1 MSWPTRRK
9 HSARRSAEVVLT
21 TVALLLLVS
30 ILGMPGLL
38 WREHRHRPRPC
49 DQVFHAFDSAIR
61 DLGSAP
67 GGTARSAI
75 AALLGTVNERNP
87 RDASARLL
95 VQSFDPRLPAF
106 TPRPMVRSCQIDL
119 TVLGEREA
127 LLRQA
132 RTPEDE
138 GGWER
143 TYQVSW

>member
-1 MSWPTRRK
+1 MIWPTRRK
-9 HSARRSAEVVLT
+9 GSARHLAKLLAA
-21 TVALLLLVS
+21 VAILLFLSLLAA
-30 ILGMPGLL
+30 PGLL
-38 WREHRHRPRPC
+38 WRGHRLKPRPC

-106 TPRPMVRSCQIDL
+106 TPRPMVRSCQIDV
-119 TVLGEREA
+119 TALGEREA

-132 RTPEDE
+132 RSPEDE
-138 GGWER
+138 GGGER
-143 TYQVSW
+143 TYRVSW